1 MKIYEIGTGYTPI
14 PAQMGAATEIVV
26 EELTRSFLKLGED
39 VEIIDI
45 AADSRAKTDLPIREV
60 RVPKFIRKKDVS
72 LGLMHK
78 VKRVVYSVKLALALK
93 KILKKSKEKV
103 ILHFHN
109 QYNMFFFLKLVGKKF
124 REKATIL
131 YTNHSYVWHG
141 EWDEIK
147 DTINSR
153 YFQEVASM
161 KESDFIFVLNEQ
173 TKKNIVEHIGI
184 NSSKVYLIDNGVNTD
199 TYRKLPEDE
208 IEALK
213 EQYNIKGKKAF
224 VQVGS
229 VCDRKNQLTSIKL
242 LLPLMKADENVV
254 FLYAGGIISEE
265 YQQQIADFAK
275 ENSLQDRVIY
285 CGELSPGEELN
296 RFYNL
301 GSAMLFPSKA
311 EGFSLVIL
319 EAMSAGVPVFV
330 YENLLFKLSDK
341 CLRFKD
347 EADFEK
353 IMNERILT
361 QSREELSREV
371 RQAVLES
378 YGWDKVASD
387 YRDTARLT

>member
-26 EELTRSFLKLGED
+26 EELTRSFLKLGEN

-45 AADSRAKTDLPIREV
+45 AADSRAETDLPISEV

-93 KILKKSKEKV
+93 KILKKSNEKV

-109 QYNMFFFLKLVGKKF
+109 QYNMFFFLKLVGKKY

-147 DTINSR
+147 DTIDSR

-161 KESDFIFVLNEQ
+161 KEADFIFVLNEQ

-184 NSSKVYLIDNGVNTD
+184 NNSKVYLIDNGVNTD
-199 TYRKLPEDE
+199 TYRKLPEAE

-347 EADFEK
+347 EADFER

-361 QSREELSREV
+361 QGREELSREV
-371 RQAVLES
+371 RQAVLEN

-387 YRDTARLT
+387 YRDIASLR